1 MKKLAAIL
9 ALLCY
14 FATEPEPY
22 TKRKEDEEIVLV
34 SDN

>member
-1 MKKLAAIL
+1 MKKIAAIL

-14 FATEPEPY
+14 FASEPDPY
-22 TKRKEDEEIVLV
+22 TKRKEDEEIVFV

>member
-14 FATEPEPY
+14 FANEPEPY
-22 TKRKEDEEIVLV
+22 TKRKEDEIVLV